1 MPNILSQDEID
12 SLLGAMERGEI
23 DESAVKEQVGSLSIA
38 DYNFR
43 RPNLI
48 TKEQLRNFN
57 TVHETLAKE
66 MESALALMLR
76 NSTEFSLV
84 STEQQQYGEFIGSL
98 SNVSHS
104 VVFTAD
110 PLPGMAIVEV
120 NLALVFGVVDM
131 LLGGQGNV
139 ETEIRIPTDIE
150 VAIIHPFIEKLLE
163 KLAFCWNSFI
173 DVDLKVKRTE
183 SNPEYIQAAPVDA
196 PVVVLAFDAKI
207 GNANGIINI
216 CYPLPM
222 IQAAND
228 ELDSGS
234 GQMDSY
240 YGKKDDDGSRS
251 SLIRNVLDIPMPISV
266 ELGTASVRGSQLSHL
281 QPGDVIVLDQLLNS
295 PLTMYVSGR
304 PVFNVYPGKGKE
316 GLVVRV
322 GNHVSQEVDRGPEV
336 NVSI

>member
-23 DESAVKEQVGSLSIA
+23 DEHAAAEQNDSLSIS

-57 TVHETLAKE
+57 TVHESFAKE
-66 MESALALMLR
+66 MESALSLMLR
-76 NSTEFSLV
+76 NSTEFNLV

-163 KLAFCWNSFI
+163 KLSFCWNSFI
-173 DVDLKVKRTE
+173 EVDLKVKRTE
-183 SNPEYIQAAPVDA
+183 SNPEYIQAAPADA
-196 PVVVLAFDAKI
+196 PVVVLAFDAKV

-222 IQAAND
+222 IQAVND

-240 YGKKDDDGSRS
+240 YGKKDHDGSRA

-266 ELGTASVRGSQLSHL
+266 ELGSTNIRGSQLTTL
-281 QPGDVIVLDQLLNS
+281 KPGDVIVLDQLLNE
-295 PLTMYVSGR
+295 PLTMSVSGT
-304 PVFNVYPGKGKE
+304 PVFNVYPGRGKD
-316 GLVVRV
+316 GIVVRV
-322 GNHVSQEVDRGPEV
+322 GNHVSPDVDRGPSV
-336 NVSI
+336 NVSL